1 MASWEHQYLDL
12 LKNILENGESRDDRT
27 GVGTYSLFAPPA
39 LDIDLVDNTVP
50 LVTTKRMPWKTIVRE
65 LLWFLEG
72 STDSKELEAQG
83 ITIWKG
89 NTTRAFLDGR
99 GLQHLPEG
107 DIGAG
112 YGFQWR
118 HFGAPY
124 VTCKTKYVDE
134 GIDQIDGLVRGIRED
149 PQSRRHLLTAW
160 NPAALRDM
168 ALPPC
173 HVLAQ
178 FYVSSDGGLSCHLYQ
193 RSADCFLGLPFN
205 VFSYSVLTYLLAK
218 WTGTSPKRL
227 IVSLG
232 DAHVYKNH
240 AEVVREQ
247 LQRTPYKPPKLRIR
261 DGTSLDHVTLD
272 DMSLE
277 DYECHDKLSGIMAV

>member
-1 MASWEHQYLDL
+1 MTWETQYLDL
-12 LKNILENGESRDDRT
+12 LRDILDHGESRDDRT
-27 GVGTYSLFAPPA
+27 GVGTWSLFAPRA
-39 LDIDLVDNTVP
+39 LDIDLSRESVVP
-50 LVTTKRMPWKTIVRE
+50 LVTTKKMPWKTVVRE
-65 LLWFLEG
+65 LLWFLRG
-72 STDSKELEAQG
+72 STDSRELEAQG
-83 ITIWKG
+83 VTIWKG
-89 NTTRAFLDGR
+89 NTTRTFLDGR
-99 GLQHLPEG
+99 GLMSLPEG

-124 VTCKTKYVDE
+124 KTCESQYQGQGV
-134 GIDQIDGLVRGIRED
+134 DQITGLIESIRND

-160 NPAALRDM
+160 NPAALKDT

-178 FYVSSDGGLSCHLYQ
+178 FYVSSGGGLSCHLYQ

-205 VFSYSVLTYLLAK
+205 IFSYAVLTHLLAK

-227 IVSLG
+227 VISLG

-240 AEVVREQ
+240 VNVVREQ
-247 LQRTPYKPPKLRIR
+247 IARTPLNAPRLRIR
-261 DGTSLDHVTLD
+261 EGTSLDSISMED
-272 DMSLE
+272 FALE
-277 DYECHDKLSGIMAV
+277 DYACHDKLSGAMAV

>member
-1 MASWEHQYLDL
+1 MTWETQYLDL
-12 LKNILENGESRDDRT
+12 LRHILEHGESRDDRT
-27 GVGTYSLFAPPA
+27 GVGTWSLFAPKA
-39 LDIDLVDNTVP
+39 LDIDLAGSSVP
-50 LVTTKRMPWKTIVRE
+50 LVTTKKMPWKTIVRE
-65 LLWFLEG
+65 LLWFLRG
-72 STDSKELEAQG
+72 STDSNELEAQG
-83 ITIWKG
+83 VTIWKG

-99 GLQHLPEG
+99 GLQRLPEG

-124 VTCKTKYVDE
+124 ETCHSDYAE
-134 GIDQIDGLVRGIRED
+134 QGIDQILGLIQSIRED
-149 PQSRRHLLTAW
+149 PHSRRHLLSAW
-160 NPAALRDM
+160 NPAALKDM

-205 VFSYSVLTYLLAK
+205 VFSYSVLTHLLAK

-240 AEVVREQ
+240 EGVVREQ
-247 LQRTPYKPPKLRIR
+247 LLRTPLNPPTLKILEA
-261 DGTSLDHVTLD
+261 TSLDHVSMED
-272 DMSLE
+272 FSLE
-277 DYECHDKLSGIMAV
+277 GYESYDKLSGLMAV